1 MFPKKKYFNPHPKI
15 CLLILERKEGRQ
27 RGKHRCKRETLISY
41 LSYAP
46 WLGIKPTTFGCM
58 GWCSN
63 QANHWQ
69 GLPKKILT
77 TERQKGAD
85 KFSVLPL
92 DPPPE
97 VSKAQW
103 HLSYDLFGDVSC
115 VQTTDVIVLLWSYS
129 LLTNVLPYVCFP
141 VSLLHFPF
149 SDSGCPRIATTCL
162 HVNFAPNSVF

>member
-27 RGKHRCKRETLISY
+27 RGTHRCKRETLISY

-97 VSKAQW
+97 VSKA
-103 HLSYDLFGDVSC
+103 SGTFPMTFSGMS
-115 VQTTDVIVLLWSYS
+115 
-129 LLTNVLPYVCFP
+129 P
-141 VSLLHFPF
+141 VSKPQMSLCFYEVIACLLMYYLTCVSLFPCF
-149 SDSGCPRIATTCL
+149 TSLSLTLAALGL
-162 HVNFAPNSVF
+162 QQHVCM